1 MLNFSYSKYAQRAVA
16 SISRWRPAWL
26 RPQAQYPTL
35 HYRYSYDIANVL
47 ELKTIGLYAESGRVQ
62 WKKSYAAVTAVIA
75 LAPLGLALI
84 LTGTDLA
91 RPPRHLAGAYFGW
104 LVYFFFLT
112 IFEIALSLIGVT
124 IFHNLT
130 DYLEKVLTQ
139 KGRDAYDRWANL
151 TTANGPQLAFAMVFA
166 GGACAAL
173 WVASS
178 VHGMNSRIYIALP
191 SYLAVAICAYFIS
204 QGTYWVVTGT
214 ILSMLLTRPDHMK
227 PSWHSPAYTP
237 GIELLARIYRLAFY
251 GASLGVA
258 LCLVPLLT
266 WVYKVPDSGPLLVV
280 KIGLFITSVTAALI
294 IAIILQWRLSMVVA
308 NQRRA
313 TIEQLGELLPSDANN
328 LLPGMQSDSVILSW
342 LQLVSASPSSTV
354 QNSTIAGILLGL
366 ATVVLPYIV
375 RFIV

>member
-1 MLNFSYSKYAQRAVA
+1 MSSRCSGTAPAPSARPACPAPPPPPAAPRSPHHAQRTTRNQGQEAA
-16 SISRWRPAWL
+16 TRTRATSI
-26 RPQAQYPTL
+26 Q
-35 HYRYSYDIANVL
+35 
-47 ELKTIGLYAESGRVQ
+47 VQ
-62 WKKSYAAVTAVIA
+62 
-75 LAPLGLALI
+75 PALI
-84 LTGTDLA
+84 KEPRQATTNPAITKRQHRAPKPATGECL
-91 RPPRHLAGAYFGW
+91 P
-104 LVYFFFLT
+104 
-112 IFEIALSLIGVT
+112 
-124 IFHNLT
+124 
-130 DYLEKVLTQ
+130 
-139 KGRDAYDRWANL
+139 
-151 TTANGPQLAFAMVFA
+151 
-166 GGACAAL
+166 L
-173 WVASS
+173 WIASS
-178 VHGMNSRIYIALP
+178 VHGMNSRLYIALP
-191 SYLAVAICAYFIS
+191 AYLAVAICAYFIS

-294 IAIILQWRLSMVVA
+294 IAIIPQWRLSMVVA

-328 LLPGMQSDSVILSW
+328 LLPGNQSDSVILSW